1 MNDET
6 NNFVEAYRD
15 LLQTQGELGANDLSR
30 QRDFA
35 LQTLEQERRN
45 QFQNIMGAANAA
57 GMMYSNFPERAKYQ
71 YDTGT
76 YNPAAAQV
84 QTSYKTGLDRLRANT
99 LNALN
104 TLAEYSDE
112 IASLNKQYQKSNMP
126 TGAVKLNEAGDYIVN
141 SLVDGSQF
149 YNASG
154 DKIRLG
160 TALKRAGITS
170 NEDILRGAEQV
181 LSEEEAKRLKTIFD
195 RQANTKHPN
204 FIYNVGESYF
214 EPNYSYLSPEDNA
227 FIGRLGLGFGS

>member
-1 MNDET
+1 MIDE
-6 NNFVEAYRD
+6 
-15 LLQTQGELGANDLSR
+15 QTQSFIDEYRNALGR
-30 QRDFA
+30 QRDLA
-35 LQTLEQERRN
+35 MQNLDNARRN
-45 QFQNIMGAANAA
+45 QFQNIMGAANTA

-71 YDTGT
+71 YDAST
-76 YNPAAAQV
+76 YMPARNQI
-84 QTSYKTGLDRLRANT
+84 QSSYQTGLDKLRANT

-104 TLAEYSDE
+104 TIASYNDE

-126 TGAVKLNEAGDYIVN
+126 MGAVKLNEAGDYIIN

-170 NEDILRGAEQV
+170 NEDILRSAEQV
-181 LSEEEAKRLKTIFD
+181 LSEDEAKRLKTIFD
-195 RQANTKHPN
+195 RQANTAHPN
-204 FIYNVGESYF
+204 FIYNVGENYF